1 MRQAAVVAAL
11 CLALPSTA
19 RAHRLDEY
27 LQASRVAID
36 RDRIDVEIDLTP
48 GVAVAAQVL
57 SAIDTDHDGSISGT
71 EAGLYA
77 SAVIDALT
85 LELDGHAERLQLT
98 SQRFPDPDAMTE
110 GTGTIQLR
118 ASAAAAAGRS
128 GTHHLLFRNPYRAD
142 IGAYLANPLVPRD
155 AAIEILGQERDVRQH
170 DLRIEY
176 RVHSS
181 WKWALSWTGIA
192 VLAVAGLVGMRLR
205 RRD

>member
-1 MRQAAVVAAL
+1 MAQ
-11 CLALPSTA
+11 
-19 RAHRLDEY
+19 AHRLDEY

-48 GVAVAAQVL
+48 GVAVATQVL
-57 SAIDTDHDGSISGT
+57 AAIDTDHDGAISGP
-71 EAGLYA
+71 EAGSYA

-85 LELDGHAERLQLT
+85 LELDGQIAHLQLT
-98 SQRFPDPDAMTE
+98 SQRFPDPEAMTG

-118 ASAAAAAGRS
+118 ASATAVAGRS

-142 IGAYLANPLVPRD
+142 IGAYLANTLVPRD
-155 AAIEILGQERDVRQH
+155 AAIQIIGQQRDERQH

-176 RVHSS
+176 RVDSS

-192 VLAVAGLVGMRLR
+192 VLAVAGLMTIRLR
-205 RRD
+205 RRA